1 MKREKTVR
9 FMQLRMKKS
18 FWEKISFPI
27 DNPVDTG
34 SAGVYEVTYT
44 ATAEDG
50 QTSSVRLIVCVN
62 E

>member
-1 MKREKTVR
+1 MLYEKREDGALHAASYEEELLGENQ
-9 FMQLRMKKS
+9 FS
-18 FWEKISFPI
+18 I

-34 SAGVYEVTYT
+34 SAGVYEV
-44 ATAEDG
+44 TAEDG